1 MIEIINNRSVGVLSI
16 EEGMATL
23 TFLKPNSGE
32 HENHLI
38 VIYEDAW
45 GDFGSS
51 MMYKDTI
58 KERYSIDDET
68 ITEIINTLNNGTKK
82 N

>member
-1 MIEIINNRSVGVLSI
+1 MTKIINHRDVKVLSI

-23 TFLKPNSGE
+23 SFLKPNSGE

-38 VIYEDAW
+38 VIYEDAY

-51 MMYKDTI
+51 MMHKDTI
-58 KERYSIDDET
+58 IERYSVNDET
-68 ITEIINTLNNGTKK
+68 ITEIFNTLNNETTK